1 MTVTTKDTIYNDDN
15 PDISQEGS
23 LEESG
28 SWTDQLSLN
37 KNGRACNT
45 LCNMRLILEND
56 EDFQGIVF
64 NQLADDLEIRGSV
77 PWNHNSK
84 YWRDV
89 DDAHLMC
96 LIDER
101 YGSFTQNNYRTA
113 LSKVTDDRSYHPVKD
128 YFASLPEW
136 DNKPRI
142 DTLLIDY
149 FGADDNP
156 YVRAVT
162 RKILCAAV
170 RRIYE
175 PGIKFDHILV
185 LNGPQGI
192 GKSTFISKLGMEWY
206 SDSLSISD
214 MNDKTAAEKLQG
226 YWIQEIGELAGIRKA
241 DIDKVKAFI
250 SRQDDKYRAS
260 YGRRVRTPGTDIL
273 KPWDLT
279 QDDVDQICILGTKGK
294 TTTARMLHSI
304 LSCAM
309 DSPVSYTT
317 TNRSFDGL
325 KTIRFPGTVSD
336 PTVWYPLCE
345 RSIKNGCRVM
355 VSEMPSYAEYF
366 SRLTGIEFLYGI
378 FTNLDRDHVS
388 PFGHPTYESYV
399 ESKKKLAAR
408 CKNMLA
414 NRDDRHYEEFLDAA
428 VNAYS
433 KMTYSL
439 NDENADFYVQDICKL
454 NRGYSFT
461 MITPT
466 WEKKMSILMSG
477 VFNVSNA
484 LAAGSLAYMMG
495 IGPEH
500 ITKGLGSIRV
510 EGRMEKYEHDGYLA
524 FVDYA
529 HNGLSFREVFK
540 SLKQDYPCRKI
551 IVVTGI
557 GGQVSEYTHTDNA
570 DAIAANAAH
579 SIITTDN
586 PLTDDPAELCFNFRN
601 LIVERGGSAEIITD
615 RKEAIKTAIARL
627 KADEVLLVAGMGD
640 DRGIRFYNHVE
651 PYDGDDILTKMYI
664 EEK

>member
-1 MTVTTKDTIYNDDN
+1 MSEHI
-15 PDISQEGS
+15 ISGKEIIS
-23 LEESG
+23 
-28 SWTDQLSLN
+28 
-37 KNGRACNT
+37 
-45 LCNMRLILEND
+45 II
-56 EDFQGIVF
+56 ED
-64 NQLADDLEIRGSV
+64 LSV
-77 PWNHNSK
+77 P
-84 YWRDV
+84 YTV
-89 DDAHLMC
+89 DPGFSSLC
-96 LIDER
+96 FSNINEYPERIRENGLFIFRKDEC
-101 YGSFTQNNYRTA
+101 SE
-113 LSKVTDDRSYHPVKD
+113 K
-128 YFASLPEW
+128 
-136 DNKPRI
+136 
-142 DTLLIDY
+142 
-149 FGADDNP
+149 
-156 YVRAVT
+156 
-162 RKILCAAV
+162 
-170 RRIYE
+170 
-175 PGIKFDHILV
+175 
-185 LNGPQGI
+185 
-192 GKSTFISKLGMEWY
+192 
-206 SDSLSISD
+206 
-214 MNDKTAAEKLQG
+214 AAEKAVLG
-226 YWIQEIGELAGIRKA
+226 GASGMITDHTGIVPGVPRLYTPVVYEVSTA
-241 DIDKVKAFI
+241 V
-250 SRQDDKYRAS
+250 SRTFYNESAS
-260 YGRRVRTPGTDIL
+260 KL
-273 KPWDLT
+273 
-279 QDDVDQICILGTKGK
+279 DQICILGTKGK

-309 DSPVSYTT
+309 DPPVSYTT

-366 SRLTGIEFLYGI
+366 SRLTGIDFLYGI

-408 CKNMLA
+408 CKNILA

-428 VNAYS
+428 ANAYS

-461 MITPT
+461 MITPS
-466 WEKKMSILMSG
+466 WEQRMSIQMSG
-477 VFNVSNA
+477 IFNVSNA
-484 LAAGSLAYMMG
+484 LAAGALAYMMG
-495 IGPEH
+495 IGPEG
-500 ITKGLGSIRV
+500 IAEGLGSIEV
-510 EGRMEKYEHDGYLA
+510 EGRMEMYEHNGFLA

-557 GGQVSEYTHTDNA
+557 GGQVSEYTHADNA

-586 PLTDDPAELCFNFRN
+586 PYSDNPAELCCNFRN
-601 LIVERGGSAEIITD
+601 LILDRGGSAEIIID
-615 RKEAIKTAIARL
+615 RKEAIKSAVSRL

-640 DRGIRFYNHVE
+640 DRIIHYYNHMD
-651 PYDGDDILTKMYI
+651 PYEGDDVLTKKYI

>member
-28 SWTDQLSLN
+28 SWTDQLTLN

-45 LCNMRLILEND
+45 LCNMKLILEND

-64 NQLADDLEIRGSV
+64 NQLAEDLEIKGSV

-113 LSKVTDDRSYHPVKD
+113 LSKVTDDRSYHPIKD

-136 DNKPRI
+136 DNKPRV

-260 YGRRVRTPGTDIL
+260 YGRRVSPHPRQCVFFGTTNAENGFLRDVTGNRRFWTVRTPGTGIM

-279 QDDVDQICILGTKGK
+279 QDDVGQIWAEALHIAGSGEKLFLSHELEEYAKMEQAAAMEHDDREGLVTDYLDLPLPANWSELPLYDRQDYVRSQGMLYTGGDVRRRDCVSNIEIWCECFGKDKSDFQHKNSFEISAIMAGIDGWEKTGGTIWLPIYGK
-294 TTTARMLHSI
+294 QRVYSRKRDHAPLEQTT
-304 LSCAM
+304 
-309 DSPVSYTT
+309 
-317 TNRSFDGL
+317 
-325 KTIRFPGTVSD
+325 
-336 PTVWYPLCE
+336 E
-345 RSIKNGCRVM
+345 RS
-355 VSEMPSYAEYF
+355 
-366 SRLTGIEFLYGI
+366 
-378 FTNLDRDHVS
+378 
-388 PFGHPTYESYV
+388 
-399 ESKKKLAAR
+399 
-408 CKNMLA
+408 
-414 NRDDRHYEEFLDAA
+414 
-428 VNAYS
+428 
-433 KMTYSL
+433 
-439 NDENADFYVQDICKL
+439 
-454 NRGYSFT
+454 
-461 MITPT
+461 
-466 WEKKMSILMSG
+466 
-477 VFNVSNA
+477 
-484 LAAGSLAYMMG
+484 
-495 IGPEH
+495 PEQ
-500 ITKGLGSIRV
+500 TS
-510 EGRMEKYEHDGYLA
+510 
-524 FVDYA
+524 
-529 HNGLSFREVFK
+529 
-540 SLKQDYPCRKI
+540 
-551 IVVTGI
+551 
-557 GGQVSEYTHTDNA
+557 
-570 DAIAANAAH
+570 
-579 SIITTDN
+579 
-586 PLTDDPAELCFNFRN
+586 
-601 LIVERGGSAEIITD
+601 
-615 RKEAIKTAIARL
+615 
-627 KADEVLLVAGMGD
+627 
-640 DRGIRFYNHVE
+640 
-651 PYDGDDILTKMYI
+651 
-664 EEK
+664 